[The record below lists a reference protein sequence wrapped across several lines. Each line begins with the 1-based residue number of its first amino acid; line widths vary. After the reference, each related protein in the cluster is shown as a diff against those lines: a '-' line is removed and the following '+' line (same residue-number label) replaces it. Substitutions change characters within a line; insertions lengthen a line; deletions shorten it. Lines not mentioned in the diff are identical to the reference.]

1 MKKIN
6 LILLLL
12 SICLVSCKQYQV
24 VQELNV
30 NMYHMH
36 NPKHGVEVILT
47 QDTLEVGKWYRLK
60 RINTIDI
67 ED

>member
-1 MKKIN
+1 MKKN
-6 LILLLL
+6 LLILLFLII
-12 SICLVSCKQYQV
+12 SLVSCKQYQV

-60 RINTIDI
+60 RINTINI

>member
-1 MKKIN
+1 MKNIN

-12 SICLVSCKQYQV
+12 SISLGSCKQYQV

-60 RINTIDI
+60 RINIIDI
-67 ED
+67 KD